1 MKYIPLNIKTE
12 YDLMNSLIKID
23 ELILYAKN
31 NNINQLGITDTEMFG
46 SYEFITKC
54 IKNNIKPIIG
64 TSLIID
70 NIEFILYAQNYN
82 GFVSLCKIISQKNIS
97 DLSFDYIFNLSNNV
111 ICVCNYQNY
120 EFFKNLFLLLQNFF
134 SCAIIE

>member
-31 NNINQLGITDTEMFG
+31 KNINQLGITDTEMFG

-97 DLSFDYIFNLSNNV
+97 DLSFDYMNRRKIV
-111 ICVCNYQNY
+111 
-120 EFFKNLFLLLQNFF
+120 
-134 SCAIIE
+134 